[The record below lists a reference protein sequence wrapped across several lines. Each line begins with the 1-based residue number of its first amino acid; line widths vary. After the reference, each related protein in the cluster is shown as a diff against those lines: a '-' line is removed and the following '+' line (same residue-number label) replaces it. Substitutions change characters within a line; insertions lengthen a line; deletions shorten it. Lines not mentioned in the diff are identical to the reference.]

1 MNQLFLIATGG
12 ALGAMSRFLAVSS
25 LTVLLGKDF
34 PYGTLF
40 VNAFGCFFAGII
52 LVLIHEKG
60 ILNPHYQALIIVGFL
75 GAFTT
80 FSAFSIETIDLVQN
94 GNIFSALTNTLLNVA
109 VSISAAYL
117 GMLLTRQI

>member
-60 ILNPHYQALIIVGFL
+60 VLNPHYQALIIVGFL